1 MRSRLALLFILLA
14 YGCSEAPPGLKP
26 LAKDA
31 VILAFGDSLTYGT
44 GADPSESYPTLLQ
57 ALTGREVIN
66 AGVPGEL
73 SEQGLNRLPGL
84 LDKHQPALLIL
95 CHAGNDL
102 LRKKDIDAA
111 ASNLIAMINL
121 ARAKNIDV
129 LLLGVPKPGLFLS
142 TADLYL
148 QVASATQV
156 PLADDLL
163 PEILADNEL
172 KSDPVHPNDK
182 GYKQMAEKIYQQLQ
196 RLKAI

>member
-14 YGCSEAPPGLKP
+14 YGCSEAPPELKP

-57 ALTGREVIN
+57 TLTGREVIN